1 LLLLGAMITLA
12 GILTSVIWGPTRAWI
27 GMAADEDAVDLAVR
41 AAVSAEPERETARLL
56 AALRR
61 LVPAVTESSDAG

>member
-1 LLLLGAMITLA
+1 
-12 GILTSVIWGPTRAWI
+12 
-27 GMAADEDAVDLAVR
+27 MAAGEDSVELAVR
-41 AAVSAEPERETARLL
+41 AAVSAEPEQETARLL